1 MSRTSGSWSPPRT
14 AARASAPHCWR
25 RPSNGL
31 ARPTCSK
38 LELHVFPHNTG
49 AIKLY
54 EKFGFVQEGYRRAH
68 YRRGDQFTDAILM
81 AYML

>member
-1 MSRTSGSWSPPRT
+1 M
-14 AARASAPHCWR
+14 A
-25 RPSNGL
+25 
-31 ARPTCSK
+31 
-38 LELHVFPHNTG
+38 

-81 AYML
+81 AYMI

>member
-1 MSRTSGSWSPPRT
+1 V
-14 AARASAPHCWR
+14 H
-25 RPSNGL
+25 
-31 ARPTCSK
+31 K

-54 EKFGFVQEGYRRAH
+54 EKVGFVQEGYRRAH
-68 YRRGDQFTDAILM
+68 YRRGDRFTDAILM

>member
-1 MSRTSGSWSPPRT
+1 MGSQGRRAASSSCTCSRTT
-14 AARASAPHCWR
+14 RA
-25 RPSNGL
+25 
-31 ARPTCSK
+31 
-38 LELHVFPHNTG
+38 